1 MFIVMLKLIVK
12 YDDFEPIFPKK
23 IFGGFLL
30 PFFGSPSG
38 ENLPNKT
45 LVQLIHSKVNI
56 RIYLN
61 VNKVL
66 RIHYEHT

>member
-1 MFIVMLKLIVK
+1 MFIVMLELGVK

-23 IFGGFLL
+23 SFIGFVL

-45 LVQLIHSKVNI
+45 LVQLIH
-56 RIYLN
+56 
-61 VNKVL
+61 
-66 RIHYEHT
+66 